1 MQKKRLAQFD
11 AELELRDEPLLLIR
25 MRRIVAVEIQTAF
38 AERDATR
45 LLRELPKVRD
55 GLRRALAR
63 VVRMHARRGIQHSGV
78 RTGER
83 GGAARFF
90 DGGAG
95 DDDLRYASAPRA
107 RKHLV
112 EIRGERRVREVGADI
127 DKLHAGSIRDGYK
140 ALRF

>member
-38 AERDATR
+38 AECDATR
-45 LLRELPKVRD
+45 LLRELPKVPD
-55 GLRRALAR
+55 GLRCALAR
-63 VVRMHARRGIQHSGV
+63 VMWMHARSGV
-78 RTGER
+78 KHAEMGIGER
-83 GGAARFF
+83 ARAARFF

-95 DDDLRYASAPRA
+95 DDDLRHAGAPRA

-112 EIRGERRVREVGADI
+112 EIRGERRVREVGADV
-127 DKLHAGSIRDGYK
+127 DELHARSIRDGYK